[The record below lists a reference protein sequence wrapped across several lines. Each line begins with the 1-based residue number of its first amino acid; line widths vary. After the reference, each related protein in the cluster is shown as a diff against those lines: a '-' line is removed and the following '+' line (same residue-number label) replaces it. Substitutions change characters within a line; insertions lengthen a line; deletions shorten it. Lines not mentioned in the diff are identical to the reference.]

1 MNQFIHQDTFSLS
14 NHATTRMAQRGIH
27 GRILDILL
35 VHGSRSTAGGGC
47 ERYRLLDRTV
57 KQLKTEGYD
66 ARALKSA
73 TKLRAIVSAD
83 GAVVT
88 CYRGNPEGRRSFGR
102 KRVRHNGDSWCR
114 AQRSRDHELFQN

>member
-1 MNQFIHQDTFSLS
+1 MNQLSHQNTFLLS
-14 NHATTRMAQRGIH
+14 DHAITRMAQRGIQS
-27 GRILDILL
+27 RSLDILL
-35 VHGSRSTAGGGC
+35 VHGSRSDAGGGC

-88 CYRGNPEGRRSFGR
+88 CYRGSPERRRSFGR
-102 KRVRHNGDSWCR
+102 KQVRHNGDSWRR
-114 AQRSRDHELFQN
+114 AQRSRDHDLFQN